1 MLNFTVGRG
10 LKLVLCCSFII
21 FTATHK
27 SLQYGCSKILI
38 YYSWLGFIGYGTVWF
53 YRHILLYG
61 VHTHFVVLEFL
72 IGAENILQLLLIN
85 KGLSGGMRLFL
96 CVCSKTKGRQTEQ
109 LLRKYNK
116 REDDIYGKLSYCV
129 FSSYFSLPNKEI
141 NRNWIQFIIFYISA
155 VFDKHSKFLF
165 SLPVIWGSVELFFL
179 LLLGHWY
186 NIILFC
192 QKKIFRERDNFL
204 WLWELFFKAV
214 LKFKYNEYFFRI

>member
-1 MLNFTVGRG
+1 MHFNCILGGRKCNFHPLTQFFTFFFLFFCRWKIQLSRCLFIAEFYGWEG
-10 LKLVLCCSFII
+10 TKLVLCFSFII
-21 FTATHK
+21 FTATYK
-27 SLQYGCSKILI
+27 SLQDGCSKILI

-129 FSSYFSLPNKEI
+129 SF
-141 NRNWIQFIIFYISA
+141 
-155 VFDKHSKFLF
+155 FLF
-165 SLPVIWGSVELFFL
+165 PAKQR
-179 LLLGHWY
+179 
-186 NIILFC
+186 N
-192 QKKIFRERDNFL
+192 Q
-204 WLWELFFKAV
+204 
-214 LKFKYNEYFFRI
+214 